1 LLLYKDV
8 LTLCGQYFY
17 YIGDIPKS
25 IRKLPLQVG
34 LNTFV
39 LKGVSAMYAPIGE
52 GSDNETRNVTINI
65 RAKKNQRD
73 LIDRAA
79 EIQGKSRSEFML
91 DSAQKTARDVLLDQR
106 FFGLD
111 EVKFQQFVELL
122 DEPPTHHER
131 LHELLTTKAP
141 WD

>member
-1 LLLYKDV
+1 
-8 LTLCGQYFY
+8 
-17 YIGDIPKS
+17 
-25 IRKLPLQVG
+25 
-34 LNTFV
+34 
-39 LKGVSAMYAPIGE
+39 MYAPINE
-52 GSDNETRNVTINI
+52 GLEHETRNVTINI
-65 RAKKNQRD
+65 RAKQNQRD

-91 DSAQKTARDVLLDQR
+91 DSAQKTAQDVLLDRR

-122 DEPPTHHER
+122 DEPATHHEQ
-131 LHELLTTKAP
+131 LHKLLSTKAP